1 MYRMRQ
7 TLGLVLPAM
16 LALSCL
22 VRAGQSQNR
31 GRAALDAFLQWK
43 AQAGNEELKWEEA
56 LDAYKRKLRAD
67 GLSERAAESNIRL
80 VTAYD
85 EAELYDRVYS
95 GPPTFNSQP
104 NDFLV
109 HAIADLPPGDAL
121 DVGMGQGRNSI
132 FLASRG
138 WKVTGFDVAEVG
150 LRKARAEAARLGLS
164 ITAVQA
170 ADEEF
175 DFGRDRWDLIVIIY
189 AIEKRSVYRAR
200 QALKPGGVVVIEA
213 AHREPGGYP
222 FGYESNELLKI
233 FDGFRILCYEERL
246 GVADFPTDRSKREL
260 LVRLMAQ
267 KPR

>member
-1 MYRMRQ
+1 MQR
-7 TLGLVLPAM
+7 TLSVILLAI

-22 VRAGQSQNR
+22 VRAGQSQTR
-31 GRAALDAFLQWK
+31 GRTALDAFLQWK
-43 AQAGNEELKWEEA
+43 AQARNQKLKWEEA
-56 LDAYKRKLRAD
+56 LDAYKRKLKAD
-67 GLSERAAESNIRL
+67 GLSEQAAESNIRL

-85 EAELYDRVYS
+85 EAELYDQVYS
-95 GPPTFNSQP
+95 VPPKFNTQP
-104 NDFLV
+104 NNFLV
-109 HAIADLPPGDAL
+109 DAVAQLPSGEAL

-132 FLASRG
+132 YLASRG
-138 WKVTGFDVAEVG
+138 WRVTGFDVAEVG

-164 ITAVQA
+164 LTALHA

-175 DFGRDRWDLIVIIY
+175 DFGRERWDLIVIVY
-189 AIEKRSVYRAR
+189 AIEKRSVYRVR
-200 QALKPGGVVVIEA
+200 HALKPGGIVVIES

-233 FDGFRILCYEERL
+233 LDGFRILRYEERL
-246 GVADFPTDRSKREL
+246 GVADFEEDRSKREL

>member
-1 MYRMRQ
+1 MRRS
-7 TLGLVLPAM
+7 LGAILPGV
-16 LALSCL
+16 LALLCVL
-22 VRAGQSQNR
+22 TAGQSQTR

-43 AQAGNEELKWEEA
+43 AQAGNQKLKWEEA
-56 LDAYKRKLRAD
+56 LDAYKRKLKAD
-67 GLSERAAESNIRL
+67 GLTEQAAESNIRL

-85 EAELYDRVYS
+85 EAELYDQVYS
-95 GPPTFNSQP
+95 GPPKFNTQP

-109 HAIADLPPGDAL
+109 DAVAHLPPGDAL

-132 FLASRG
+132 YLASRG
-138 WKVTGFDVAEVG
+138 WRVTGFDVAEVG

-164 ITAVQA
+164 LTAVHA

-189 AIEKRSVYRAR
+189 AIEKRSVYRVR
-200 QALKPGGVVVIEA
+200 QALKPGGIVLIEA

-222 FGYESNELLKI
+222 FGYQSNEMLKI
-233 FDGFRILCYEERL
+233 FDGFRIQRYEERL
-246 GVADFPTDRSKREL
+246 GVPDFPTDRSKREL
-260 LVRLMAQ
+260 LVRLIAQ